1 MAGHTDNEI
10 VIAAPVETVWQ
21 VANDI
26 ERWPELFPG
35 EYAHATVIERTEDRV
50 LFRLV
55 TVPQENGNSYSWVSE
70 RVLDAERRVVNARR
84 VETGPFLYMHIFQQF
99 DEVPGATRL
108 RWVQDFEVLPT
119 APFTDAQMTERINAN
134 AAANLANHRDYIER
148 QYSAALR

>member
-10 VIAAPVETVWQ
+10 LIAAPLDTVWQ

-35 EYAHATVIERTEDRV
+35 EYVSATVIERTPDRV

-55 TVPQENGNSYSWVSE
+55 TVPQQDGNSYSWLSE
-70 RVLDAERRVVNARR
+70 RVLDAGRHVVNARR

-99 DEVPGATRL
+99 DEVPEGTRL
-108 RWVQDFEVLPT
+108 RWVQDFEVLPG
-119 APFTDAQMTERINAN
+119 APFTDAQMTDRINSNSAL
-134 AAANLANHRDYIER
+134 NLAHHRDYVER
-148 QYSAALR
+148 HLAAAS